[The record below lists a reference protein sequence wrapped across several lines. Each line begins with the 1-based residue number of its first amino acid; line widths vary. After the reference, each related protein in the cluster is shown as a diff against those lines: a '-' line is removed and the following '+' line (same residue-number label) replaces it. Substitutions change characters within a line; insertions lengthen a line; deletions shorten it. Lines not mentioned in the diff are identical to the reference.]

1 MLTRSLSKLLLQSPT
16 GVLGISYISQH
27 NRAELH
33 MNHVLPA
40 PSLPNL
46 PQEIFVFILSMLPLS
61 DVGNLA
67 LCGSN
72 DVRDKIIT
80 WIQSRAFHKKV
91 ERNLTFAPLFEEEG
105 VDKWID
111 MTGQFGLMSKRVS
124 MIYSTS
130 ARLRLLSKWYERLED
145 IIDVY
150 CEDGPWKD
158 LVLRIGLAS
167 SLATFSLGWDEV
179 EYNKILG
186 WVRDNEE
193 TALYGN
199 NRRLL
204 RIYFWQFVSTDTTK
218 ASWLSFILR
227 TIDGSWKVVPK
238 YFKEYQ
244 GAETLLCL
252 FGPSTSEGYQ
262 SDLSPFKNEALT
274 RLCGKPDYMVL
285 DTSFVGGYHEAKNIF
300 ADLGKAVSTLLKS
313 TTISRKFLTNM
324 INSMFNSFF
333 WHIDNQAACLLF
345 SCEKLVKLYL
355 SYIVNKDCQ
364 KFAHLLVALVVVCGR
379 LSNHLNQGLDK
390 ILEWA
395 IGLPEDEEK
404 EEFAKELW
412 REFSTRIQEDSVPLD
427 SIHQFGVFITLMAGR
442 NAKKRHFLVE
452 MEIEE

>member
-1 MLTRSLSKLLLQSPT
+1 M
-16 GVLGISYISQH
+16 
-27 NRAELH
+27 
-33 MNHVLPA
+33 
-40 PSLPNL
+40 
-46 PQEIFVFILSMLPLS
+46 
-61 DVGNLA
+61 
-67 LCGSN
+67 
-72 DVRDKIIT
+72 
-80 WIQSRAFHKKV
+80 
-91 ERNLTFAPLFEEEG
+91 
-105 VDKWID
+105 
-111 MTGQFGLMSKRVS
+111 
-124 MIYSTS
+124 
-130 ARLRLLSKWYERLED
+130 
-145 IIDVY
+145 
-150 CEDGPWKD
+150 
-158 LVLRIGLAS
+158 
-167 SLATFSLGWDEV
+167 
-179 EYNKILG
+179 
-186 WVRDNEE
+186 
-193 TALYGN
+193 
-199 NRRLL
+199 
-204 RIYFWQFVSTDTTK
+204 
-218 ASWLSFILR
+218 R

-355 SYIVNKDCQ
+355 SHIVNKDCQ

-395 IGLPEDEEK
+395 IGLPEDEEM

-427 SIHQFGVFITLMAGR
+427 TIHQFGVFITLMAGR

>member
-16 GVLGISYISQH
+16 GVLGISFISHFQETEH
-27 NRAELH
+27 GLDHVPPGLH
-33 MNHVLPA
+33 
-40 PSLPNL
+40 NL
-46 PQEIFVFILSMLPLS
+46 PQEIFVLIVSMLPLS
-61 DVGNLA
+61 DIGNLA

-72 DVRDKIIT
+72 VVREKIIS
-80 WIQSRAFHKKV
+80 WIQSRAFRSKV
-91 ERNLTFAPLFEEEG
+91 EQNLIFVPLFEEDG
-105 VDKWID
+105 MDRWID
-111 MTGQFGLMSKRVS
+111 VTGQFGLMSKRVS

-130 ARLRLLSKWYERLED
+130 TRLRLLSKWYERLED

-179 EYNKILG
+179 EYNRILG

-204 RIYFWQFVSTDTTK
+204 RIYFWQFISTDTTK
-218 ASWLSFILR
+218 ASWLSYILR
-227 TIDGSWKVVPK
+227 TIDGSWKVTPK

-252 FGPSTSEGYQ
+252 FGPSSSEGYIT
-262 SDLSPFKNEALT
+262 DLSQFKNDALA

-313 TTISRKFLTNM
+313 TSITRKFLTSM

-355 SYIVNKDCQ
+355 SHVISRDCQ
-364 KFAHLLVALVVVCGR
+364 KFAHLLVALIVVCGR

-395 IGLPEDEEK
+395 IKLPEEE
-404 EEFAKELW
+404 EMEAFAKELW
-412 REFSTRIQEDSVPLD
+412 REFSIRIREENVPLET
-427 SIHQFGVFITLMAGR
+427 ITQFGVFITLKASQKIG
-442 NAKKRHFLVE
+442 KSHLPVE
-452 MEIEE
+452 MDIEE